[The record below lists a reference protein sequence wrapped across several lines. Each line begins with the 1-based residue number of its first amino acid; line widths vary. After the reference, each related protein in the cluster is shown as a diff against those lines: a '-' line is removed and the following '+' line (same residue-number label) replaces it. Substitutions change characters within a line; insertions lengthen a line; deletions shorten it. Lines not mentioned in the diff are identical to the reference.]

1 MAIGPNVVIFTLL
14 AATILQPALAQDS
27 PRASS
32 SLKTGT
38 QLVVLDVV
46 VTDSKQNPVHN
57 LSASDFTV
65 LENNAP
71 QRIKSFDEHTTTNAA
86 KPEPPLVLPPG
97 NFTNYTN
104 VPAGAPLNI
113 LLLDTLNTPN
123 DAQIYVRNQIRLFL
137 KNSPPNVPLAIF
149 GLSTHLWLLQ
159 PFTTDPRLLQAAIDH
174 KTPKTSPLMD
184 NATTGDKSDTLAL
197 EMIEA
202 HTPLNIV
209 RRMQQFEAEQTS
221 DNLQLRTRYTL
232 NALNQIARYLAG
244 LPGRKNLIW
253 FSGSFPISILPDDK
267 LLNPFAITADS
278 SDKFRQTT
286 ALLAN
291 SQVAV
296 YPIDARGL
304 TDPSV
309 YSVESTGVQYDPKLD
324 PNQGRNTQ
332 DVFTN
337 HLNDA
342 IRENADDN
350 STMLQMAERTG
361 GHAFLNTNGLANAVT
376 RAIEAGS
383 NYYTLTYTPT
393 DTANDGKFRRL
404 QLKLRRDGYTLA
416 YRRGYYADAPKTSD
430 EGKPSRAAVS
440 TTSFRKLTQLAPV
453 PVADPMHNTMIFGS
467 PVPTQI
473 TLKVLVLPAAGQ
485 PEETVAS
492 GNFAIPYAHL
502 DGPYRRYDVTIAV
515 DPSAVVFTP
524 GEDGSRQAN
533 LMFRTYLYSRDGKL
547 LNTSSRVGDEKL
559 TPALYE
565 RTLHSGVF
573 FHQQI
578 SVPLKGEFYLRVGVH
593 DVTADRDGAV
603 EIPVA
608 SVKDLPPVVEPPAT
622 RPLAQRPIDFQK

>member
-1 MAIGPNVVIFTLL
+1 MAIGPNVAIFTLL
-14 AATILQPALAQDS
+14 AAAVLQPALAQDS

-65 LENNAP
+65 LENNVP
-71 QRIKSFDEHTTTNAA
+71 QRVKSFEEHTTTTAA
-86 KPEPPLVLPPG
+86 KSEPPLVLPPG
-97 NFTNYTN
+97 NFTNYTS
-104 VPAGAPLNI
+104 VPAGTALNV

-159 PFTTDPRLLQAAIDH
+159 PFTADPRLLQAAVDH
-174 KTPKTSPLMD
+174 KTPRTSPLMD
-184 NATTGDKSDTLAL
+184 NAATGDKSDTFSLR
-197 EMIEA
+197 MSEA
-202 HTPLNIV
+202 RTPPYIV
-209 RRMQQFEAEQTS
+209 QLMQQFEAEQSS

-232 NALNQIARYLAG
+232 NALNQMARYLAG

-253 FSGSFPISILPDDK
+253 FSGSFPISILPDDNI
-267 LLNPFAITADS
+267 LNPFAITADS

-309 YSVESTGVQYDPKLD
+309 YSVESSGLQYDPKLD
-324 PNQGRNTQ
+324 PNQGRNQ

-337 HLNDA
+337 HLNDS
-342 IRENADDN
+342 IRQNADDN
-350 STMLQMAERTG
+350 STMLQMAEQTG
-361 GHAFLNTNGLANAVT
+361 GHAFLNTNGLANAIT

-383 NYYTLTYTPT
+383 NYYTLTYAPT
-393 DTANDGKFRRL
+393 YTANDGKFRRI

-416 YRRGYYADAPKTSD
+416 YRRGYYADAPKAGD
-430 EGKPSRAAVS
+430 EGKPSLASVAS
-440 TTSFRKLTQLAPV
+440 TGFTKLTSLAPL
-453 PVADPMHNTMIFGS
+453 PVDDPMHNTMIFGS

-473 TLKVLVLPAAGQ
+473 TLKVLVVPAAGQ
-485 PEETVAS
+485 PEETVAY
-492 GNFAIPYAHL
+492 GNFAVPNAHL
-502 DGPYRRYDVTIAV
+502 IGPYCRYDITIAV

-524 GEDGSRQAN
+524 GSDGNRHAD
-533 LMFRTYLYSRDGKL
+533 LMFRTYLYGRDGKL
-547 LNTSSRVGDEKL
+547 LNTSSRVADENL
-559 TPALYE
+559 TPGLYE
-565 RTLHSGVF
+565 RTLHTGVF

-578 SVPLKGEFYLRVGVH
+578 SVPLKGEFYFRIGVH

-608 SVKDLPPVVEPPAT
+608 SVKDLPPVVEPPST
-622 RPLAQRPIDFQK
+622 RPLVQRALDSQK

>member
-1 MAIGPNVVIFTLL
+1 MAIGPSVAIFTLL
-14 AATILQPALAQDS
+14 AAAVLQPALAQDS
-27 PRASS
+27 PRVSS

-46 VTDSKQNPVHN
+46 VTDSKQNPVHS

-65 LENNAP
+65 FENNTT
-71 QRIKSFDEHTTTNAA
+71 QRIKSFEEHISTDAA
-86 KPEPPLVLPPG
+86 KSEPPLVLPPG
-97 NFTNYTN
+97 NFTNYTS
-104 VPAGAPLNI
+104 VPANAPVNI
-113 LLLDTLNTPN
+113 LLIDTLNTPN
-123 DAQIYVRNQIRLFL
+123 GAQSYLRSQLRLFL

-159 PFTTDPRLLQAAIDH
+159 PFTADPRLLQAAVEH
-174 KTPKTSPLMD
+174 KSSSTSPLMD
-184 NATTGDKSDTLAL
+184 NATTGDKSDTIPL
-197 EMIEA
+197 ELSIA
-202 HTPLNIV
+202 HTPPSVV
-209 RRMQQFEAEQTS
+209 RRMQQFEAEHSS
-221 DNLQLRTRYTL
+221 DDLQLRTRYTL
-232 NALNQIARYLAG
+232 NALNQMARYLAG

-253 FSGSFPISILPDDK
+253 FSGSFPISILPDANI
-267 LLNPFAITADS
+267 LNPFAITADS

-286 ALLAN
+286 ALLAK

-304 TDPSV
+304 ADPSA
-309 YSVESTGVQYDPKLD
+309 YSVESSGVQYDPKLD
-324 PNQGRNTQ
+324 PNQGRNQ

-342 IRENADDN
+342 IRQNADDN
-350 STMLQMAERTG
+350 STMLQMAEQTG

-393 DTANDGKFRRL
+393 DMADDGRFRSIK
-404 QLKLRRDGYTLA
+404 LKLRRDGYTLA
-416 YRRGYYADAPKTSD
+416 YRRGYHADAPKTSD
-430 EGKPSRAAVS
+430 GGETSLAAVS
-440 TTSFRKLTQLAPV
+440 STGFTKLTSLAAV
-453 PVADPMHNTMIFGS
+453 PVADPMHDTMSFGS

-473 TLKVLVLPAAGQ
+473 TLKVLVVPAAGQ

-492 GNFAIPYAHL
+492 GNFAIPNARL
-502 DGPYRRYDVTIAV
+502 IGPYRRYDITIAV

-524 GEDGSRQAN
+524 GGDGNRHAD
-533 LMFRTYLYSRDGKL
+533 LMFRTYLYSHDGKL
-547 LNTSSRVGDEKL
+547 LNTSSRVADEDL
-559 TPALYE
+559 TPGLYE
-565 RTLHSGVF
+565 RTLHTGVF

-578 SVPLKGEFYLRVGVH
+578 SVPLKGEFYFRVGVH

-608 SVKDLPPVVEPPAT
+608 SVKDLPPVVEPPST
-622 RPLAQRPIDFQK
+622 RPLAQRPVDFQK

>member
-1 MAIGPNVVIFTLL
+1 MAIGPNAVMFTLL
-14 AATILQPALAQDS
+14 AAAVFQPALAQDS

-32 SLKTGT
+32 SLRTGT

-65 LENNAP
+65 FEDNTT
-71 QRIKSFDEHTTTNAA
+71 QRIKSFEEHTTTNAA
-86 KPEPPLVLPPG
+86 KSEPPLVLPPG

-104 VPAGAPLNI
+104 VAAGAPLNI

-123 DAQIYVRNQIRLFL
+123 DAQTFVRNQIRLFL
-137 KNSPPNVPLAIF
+137 KKSPPNVPLAIF

-159 PFTTDPRLLQAAIDH
+159 PFTADPRLLQAAIDH

-197 EMIEA
+197 EMMEA
-202 HTPLNIV
+202 HTPLIIV
-209 RRMQQFEAEQTS
+209 RRTQQFEAEQSS

-232 NALNQIARYLAG
+232 NALNQMARYLSG

-253 FSGSFPISILPDDK
+253 FSGSFPISILPDDN
-267 LLNPFAITADS
+267 LLNPFEITADS

-304 TDPSV
+304 AGPSV

-324 PNQGRNTQ
+324 PNQGRNQ
-332 DVFTN
+332 DVFTK
-337 HLNDA
+337 HLNDS
-342 IRENADDN
+342 IRENADEN

-361 GHAFLNTNGLANAVT
+361 GHAYIDTNGLADAVA
-376 RAIEAGS
+376 RSIEAGS
-383 NYYTLTYTPT
+383 NYYTLTYVPT
-393 DTANDGKFRRL
+393 DTVNDGKFRRI
-404 QLKLRRDGYTLA
+404 QLKLRRDGYMLA

-430 EGKPSRAAVS
+430 GDKPSLAAVS
-440 TTSFRKLTQLAPV
+440 TTGFTKLTSLVPV
-453 PVADPMHNTMIFGS
+453 PVADPMHNTMVFGS

-473 TLKVLVLPAAGQ
+473 TLKVLVVPAAGQ

-492 GNFAIPYAHL
+492 GNFAIPSARL
-502 DGPYRRYDVTIAV
+502 IGPYRRYDVTIAV

-524 GEDGSRQAN
+524 GDDGNRRAD
-533 LMFRTYLYSRDGKL
+533 LMFRTYLYSHDGKL
-547 LNTSSRVGDEKL
+547 VNTSSRVGDEIL

-565 RTLHSGVF
+565 RTLHAGVF

-578 SVPLKGEFYLRVGVH
+578 SVPLKGEFYFRVGVH

-608 SVKDLPPVVEPPAT
+608 SVKDLPPVVEPPST
-622 RPLAQRPIDFQK
+622 RPLAQRPVDFQK